1 MINKHSLN
9 VSCFYLYI
17 IHPWFMVTLFRS
29 IHTFHIR
36 KKDLTVWPPTC
47 GPEILWCTVTW
58 LLRGNSLH
66 STHVCPHNP
75 CYYLDITLCIA
86 LSSYYSFIYFFVS
99 FLWYDFWL
107 VAAAYVYFVT
117 FIFFFPPFIISFAF
131 LYVYSL
137 FGRGLCVSLPCLH
150 CLHELIF

>member
-17 IHPWFMVTLFRS
+17 IHPWFMVTLLRS
-29 IHTFHIR
+29 IHTFHIG

-58 LLRGNSLH
+58 LLRGNSLC

-117 FIFFFPPFIISFAF
+117 FILFSSIHYFICLLVFLFFIWKRPLCKPTMPTLFA
-131 LYVYSL
+131 
-137 FGRGLCVSLPCLH
+137 
-150 CLHELIF
+150 